1 MLLMSLFPFLLQSI
15 VIIKIINVVLEFLRD
30 VPKKISDQE
39 NDFDK
44 IAVFKIF
51 CNDNIV
57 IFSAIENS
65 FSKKKITVIRYS
77 NSWRW
82 RLNQE
87 ELPATF
93 RSF

>member
-1 MLLMSLFPFLLQSI
+1 M
-15 VIIKIINVVLEFLRD
+15 INVVLEFLRN
-30 VPKKISDQE
+30 VPKKISDKE

-65 FSKKKITVIRYS
+65 FSKKKITVIQIFAQIYTIKLYVMLTPV
-77 NSWRW
+77 NMKN
-82 RLNQE
+82 LQ
-87 ELPATF
+87 LV
-93 RSF
+93 

>member
-1 MLLMSLFPFLLQSI
+1 MLLMSLFPFLLQSV
-15 VIIKIINVVLEFLRD
+15 VIIRMINVVLEFLRD

>member
-1 MLLMSLFPFLLQSI
+1 MSLFPFLLQSV
-15 VIIKIINVVLEFLRD
+15 VIIKMINVVLEFLRD

-87 ELPATF
+87 ELPSTF

>member
-1 MLLMSLFPFLLQSI
+1 M
-15 VIIKIINVVLEFLRD
+15 INVVLEFLRD

-51 CNDNIV
+51 CNDNTV

>member
-15 VIIKIINVVLEFLRD
+15 VIIKMINVVLEFLRD

-44 IAVFKIF
+44 ITVFKIF

>member
-1 MLLMSLFPFLLQSI
+1 M
-15 VIIKIINVVLEFLRD
+15 INVVLGFLRD

>member
-1 MLLMSLFPFLLQSI
+1 M
-15 VIIKIINVVLEFLRD
+15 INVVLEFLRD

-82 RLNQE
+82 RLNQG

>member
-1 MLLMSLFPFLLQSI
+1 MLLMSLFPFLLQSV
-15 VIIKIINVVLEFLRD
+15 VIIKMINVVLEFLRD

-87 ELPATF
+87 ELPSTF

>member
-15 VIIKIINVVLEFLRD
+15 VIIKMINVVLEFLRD

>member
-1 MLLMSLFPFLLQSI
+1 MEDNYQGSVDVINESI
-15 VIIKIINVVLEFLRD
+15 SFSFTVNSNYQNDKCSVHEFLRD
-30 VPKKISDQE
+30 VPKNISDQE

-65 FSKKKITVIRYS
+65 FSKKNNRYYI
-77 NSWRW
+77 
-82 RLNQE
+82 
-87 ELPATF
+87 
-93 RSF
+93 